1 MLNEDPTD
9 VGCLASLCL
18 HVSDIDKA
26 TGKKRRGAGAGAD
39 PCDRYCTCCTCCLG
53 HPVKILL
60 LHMLHHHLM
69 RCCPAALLPR

>member
-1 MLNEDPTD
+1 

-39 PCDRYCTCCTCCLG
+39 PCDRYLG

-60 LHMLHHHLM
+60 LHMFHHHLM